1 MFLPKSF
8 SNYQVFLD
16 SKMQPKQTL
25 SATAISGQTFDYIVC
40 GGGTSG
46 CVIAAGLASIPDVSV
61 LLIEAGRDSGLAPDV
76 LVPGKYVK
84 QLQDKDGLWE
94 LETIP
99 QPQLN
104 ARKLV
109 FLRGKQ
115 IGGSSWVPSDWWA
128 IAIEELTIWI
138 QGCQLYGACSRPGGW
153 LWWMGQ
159 DGWRWRVE
167 VGKHIPPD
175 EAGPYFHLKKLAG
188 EMCWSVMTA

>member
-1 MFLPKSF
+1 
-8 SNYQVFLD
+8 
-16 SKMQPKQTL
+16 MQPSPTL
-25 SATAISGQTFDYIVC
+25 NATAISGQTFDYIVC

-46 CVIAAGLASIPDVSV
+46 CVIAAALATIPNVSV

-84 QLQDKDGLWE
+84 QLHEDKEGLWE

-115 IGGSSWVPSDWWA
+115 LGGSS
-128 IAIEELTIWI
+128 
-138 QGCQLYGACSRPGGW
+138 
-153 LWWMGQ
+153 
-159 DGWRWRVE
+159 
-167 VGKHIPPD
+167 
-175 EAGPYFHLKKLAG
+175 
-188 EMCWSVMTA
+188 